1 MKKMFAGS
9 ALVFSTIGTIAY
21 IASHISAAVIAFQ
34 NFKLW
39 VALVMLLVPLLGDGM
54 AIFAFIKLHTW
65 WPFILYAA
73 CLICWGIGSSLAS
86 KADE

>member
-1 MKKMFAGS
+1 MKMMFAGS
-9 ALVFSTIGTIAY
+9 ALVFSMIGTIAY

-39 VALVMLLVPLLGDGM
+39 VALVMLFVPLLGDGM